1 MRKKIYSMLV
11 LGSLLLTT
19 SCSLHDDNEIFD
31 TPAAQRIEENI
42 AANKA
47 LLESADNGWEL
58 HLWMGTEYSAGGY
71 TYLMK
76 FNNDKVTVASDI
88 AEPGYTTSSSY
99 GIIADAGPVLTINT
113 YNTIFH
119 YLANP
124 EADGSQLQQDYE
136 FIITRTTNDSI
147 YLRGK
152 KYANKMVM
160 TRIAN
165 DVSWEDKI
173 SKIQAMDDSLMMTYI
188 LYDGTDSIGTA
199 KLSND
204 RIMEVA
210 TSEGAEYIPY
220 YISTTG
226 ICLQKPI
233 TFNGQSIQEL
243 RYDGD
248 AFTLTPLQPTS
259 SALNLTVM
267 LPKNYMHYGDFE
279 GTYTLSYNNGSRSI
293 RNITFTPA
301 GDGVNYNVT
310 GLVRGATIQASYRK
324 AAGDLRISTPQ
335 LVGTQ
340 SGIYYFL
347 LPWALDGGG
356 SVYFSSGFGFDLSK
370 DVSQPGTVLTFSDF
384 SGYGIDSFI
393 IAGFTSETSLTNS
406 TFNGWNSPILF
417 TSLSSQL
424 PYVTSLTKTN

>member
-1 MRKKIYSMLV
+1 MLV
-11 LGSLLLTT
+11 LGALLLTT

-31 TPAAQRIEENI
+31 TPAAQRIEESI

-58 HLWMGTEYSAGGY
+58 HLWMGEEYSAGGY

-88 AEPGYTTSSSY
+88 ADPDYTTSSSY
-99 GIIADAGPVLTINT
+99 DIIADAGPVLTINT

-124 EADGSQLQQDYE
+124 EADGSQLHQDYE
-136 FIITRTTNDSI
+136 FVITRSTNDSI

-199 KLSND
+199 QLSSD
-204 RIMEVA
+204 RIMEV
-210 TSEGAEYIPY
+210 TTNEGAEYISY
-220 YISTTG
+220 YISATG

-248 AFTLTPLQPTS
+248 TFTLTPLQPTS
-259 SALNLTVM
+259 SALNLTVK
-267 LPKNYMHYGDFE
+267 LPKNYMYYGDFE

-293 RNITFTPA
+293 RNITLTPA

-324 AAGDLRISTPQ
+324 ATGNLRISTPQ

-370 DVSQPGTVLTFSDF
+370 DVSQSGTVLTFSDF

-406 TFNGWNSPILF
+406 TFNGWTSPILF